1 MRIKGIDISAW
12 QGDIDFQA
20 VKNDGITFVI
30 IRAGHGDPD
39 RLFEQNYQ
47 RALEAGL
54 DIGTYWYSTSLTIE
68 DAKKEAEL
76 FLDTIKGKAF
86 SYPVYVDIES
96 KDQLALG
103 EDFCSELLEVFCSAI
118 MYAGYYP
125 GFYTSKSYA
134 LSHIS
139 ESMRNKYDYWCGEWA
154 DECDYPGKYGMW
166 QYTSHGHVAGISC
179 EVDMDYALVDYRKVI
194 TGKETQEEEKE
205 PEEVNKVSYQYITSY
220 DSPNYWNGNDPQ
232 RIVLHHWG
240 QDGLSFSGI
249 VSWLCQSRAQVSAHY
264 VCEAGRVACIVNEGD
279 SAWHCGNG
287 YWNRHSIGIEARPEC
302 RPGDVDTVVELIATI
317 YKHLGRVVPVVGHKD
332 ITPTAC
338 PGRYYPLIGEI
349 QRRAEALY
357 RGTPVTPPAPSKP
370 AVTDDLYRVQV
381 GAFRN
386 RDNAVKM
393 LSQLSS
399 KQFKGSLAYDSGL
412 YRVQVGAFKSLDNAS
427 NLLRDVKG
435 KGFSAIIVYKGKIVQ
450 PPEPKPDPKPE
461 PKPDEKEQ
469 AELSLLRRIL
479 QLIKAWFTLKK

>member
-1 MRIKGIDISAW
+1 M
-12 QGDIDFQA
+12 
-20 VKNDGITFVI
+20 
-30 IRAGHGDPD
+30 
-39 RLFEQNYQ
+39 
-47 RALEAGL
+47 
-54 DIGTYWYSTSLTIE
+54 
-68 DAKKEAEL
+68 
-76 FLDTIKGKAF
+76 
-86 SYPVYVDIES
+86 SYE
-96 KDQLALG
+96 
-103 EDFCSELLEVFCSAI
+103 
-118 MYAGYYP
+118 
-125 GFYTSKSYA
+125 
-134 LSHIS
+134 
-139 ESMRNKYDYWCGEWA
+139 
-154 DECDYPGKYGMW
+154 
-166 QYTSHGHVAGISC
+166 
-179 EVDMDYALVDYRKVI
+179 
-194 TGKETQEEEKE
+194 
-205 PEEVNKVSYQYITSY
+205 YITSY
-220 DSPNYWNGNDPQ
+220 DSPNFWEGNEPLK
-232 RIVLHHWG
+232 IVLHHWG

-338 PGRYYPLIGEI
+338 PGRYYPLISDI
-349 QRRAEALY
+349 QRRAEAMY
-357 RGTPVTPPAPSKP
+357 RGETVTPTPSKP
-370 AVTDDLYRVQV
+370 AVTDDLYRVQI

-435 KGFSAIIVYKGKIVQ
+435 KGFSAIIVCKGEMLQ
-450 PPEPKPDPKPE
+450 PSAPKPPAPKPKPETEAKPIDPKPQPE
-461 PKPDEKEQ
+461 QSKPNDKEQ
-469 AELSLLRRIL
+469 SELSLLRRIL
-479 QLIKAWFTLKK
+479 ELIKAWFKFNETK